1 MSVVLAGGTTRGSWG
16 CALSTTDAT
25 CSHSGCFSS
34 PLPNSSQAATIL
46 TNFASARASGCREG
60 MAFNASTDLVPAFI
74 KLPSFLTFLP
84 CKKTSDNGILAWCHA
99 SEWLSAPVDSGW
111 APLFRPRLVW
121 ARSRLRRGGARAAR
135 LRCGNSAW
143 AWSVPWLPAAVK
155 AARGARGSAWVD
167 TSTK

>member
-16 CALSTTDAT
+16 CASSTTDAI
-25 CSHSGCFSS
+25 CSHAGCASR
-34 PLPNSSQAATIL
+34 PDPNWSQAATIL
-46 TNFASARASGCREG
+46 TNFASARLSGCREG
-60 MAFNASTDLVPAFI
+60 TAFNASTDLLAAFI

-84 CKKTSDNGILAWCHA
+84 CRKTSDNGILAWCHA
-99 SEWLSAPVDSGW
+99 SEWLSALVDSGW

-121 ARSRLRRGGARAAR
+121 ARSRLRRGGARAR
-135 LRCGNSAW
+135 LSCGNSAW
-143 AWSVPWLPAAVK
+143 AWSVPWLAAAVK